1 MANSASVRYLH
12 PAGPE
17 PLEGEG
23 PSEDPPIYR
32 LLDYTMAW
40 APLGSC
46 LDI

>member
-23 PSEDPPIYR
+23 PPVYR
-32 LLDYTMAW
+32 ALDYTMAW

>member
-23 PSEDPPIYR
+23 
-32 LLDYTMAW
+32 DYTMAW
-40 APLGSC
+40 APLESC